1 MKILSFI
8 CLLGLSF
15 STRADFLPKSFSA
28 KFTQE
33 YVSSLKGKVKKGNGS
48 VDYKFPS
55 NLRFETN
62 NPTHVLFISNG
73 KKSWYYTFPFIE
85 GEDGELTE
93 SSGKDG
99 MGVFIKFFDAL
110 NMGLASNNLYTV
122 LKNNLL
128 AEIIFNEKS
137 ANEIGIK
144 RAKLNFKEKK
154 YEFGL
159 INSIELEFSDGK
171 KSTMALSEIKIN
183 PTIPEETF
191 IFKAPKNTKLIKR

>member
-1 MKILSFI
+1 MKIIILF
-8 CLLGLSF
+8 CLLLVSF
-15 STRADFLPKSFSA
+15 TSSAEFLPKSFSA

-33 YVSSLKGKVKKGNGS
+33 YLSSLKGKVKKGNGS
-48 VDYKFPS
+48 VDYKYPS

-73 KKSWYYTFPFIE
+73 KKSWYYTFPFID

-93 SSGKDG
+93 STGKDG

-122 LKNNLL
+122 LKNNLI

-137 ANEIGIK
+137 AGEIGIK

-154 YEFGL
+154 YEFSM
-159 INSIELEFSDGK
+159 INSIELEFMDGK
-171 KSTMALSEIKIN
+171 KSTMTLSEMKVNHAISD
-183 PTIPEETF
+183 ELF
-191 IFKAPKNTKLIKR
+191 IFKAPKNTKLMKR

>member
-1 MKILSFI
+1 VISFN
-8 CLLGLSF
+8 
-15 STRADFLPKSFSA
+15 TQAEFLPKSFSA

-33 YVSSLKGKVKKGNGS
+33 YLSSLKGKIKKGNGS
-48 VDYKFPS
+48 VDYKYPS

-73 KKSWYYTFPFIE
+73 KKSWYYTYPFID

-93 SSGKDG
+93 SNGKDG

-122 LKNNLL
+122 LKNNTI

-137 ANEIGIK
+137 AGEIGIK

-154 YEFGL
+154 YEFSM
-159 INSIELEFSDGK
+159 ITSIELEFLDGK
-171 KSTMALSEIKIN
+171 KSTMALSEMKIN
-183 PTIPEETF
+183 SSIPDDFF

>member
-1 MKILSFI
+1 VKLILLFCLSLISFK
-8 CLLGLSF
+8 SP
-15 STRADFLPKSFSA
+15 AEFLPKSFSA

-33 YVSSLKGKVKKGNGS
+33 YLSSLKGKVKKGNGS
-48 VDYKFPS
+48 VDYKYPS

-93 SSGKDG
+93 SNGKDG

-122 LKNNLL
+122 LKNNLI

-137 ANEIGIK
+137 AAEIGIK

-154 YEFGL
+154 YEFSL
-159 INSIELEFSDGK
+159 INSIELEFMDGK
-171 KSTMALSEIKIN
+171 KSTMALSEMKVNHAISD
-183 PTIPEETF
+183 ELF